1 MHENSIHKI
10 IEVLGLAPHPE
21 GGYFKET
28 YRSTDEILQDCLP
41 DDYKGN
47 RNYSTCIYFL
57 LTSDDFSA
65 FHRIKQDEIWHFYD
79 GSPLRLHSISASGL
93 HETHIIGRNIKNGE
107 RPQLIV
113 PGGHWFGAEVIEKD
127 TYSLVGCTVSPGF
140 SFNDFELKSS
150 VELSLL
156 FPHCKKIIER
166 LTHY

>member
-1 MHENSIHKI
+1 MHQNSIHKI

-93 HETHIIGRNIKNGE
+93 HETHIMVNG
-107 RPQLIV
+107 PN
-113 PGGHWFGAEVIEKD
+113 
-127 TYSLVGCTVSPGF
+127 S
-140 SFNDFELKSS
+140 
-150 VELSLL
+150 L
-156 FPHCKKIIER
+156 FPGVVGLARKLSRKILIA
-166 LTHY
+166 